1 MVGWLTAIP
10 YLIGAFAM
18 LWWARVANRAVNRI
32 PYVAGALVIA
42 AAALCA
48 STLVDAPAL
57 KLIAL
62 CFTVSGI
69 LGFQATYWAIP
80 SSFLTGRAAAGGLA
94 LIVSVGNLGG
104 FVGPSMIGWLKQIS
118 GGFTVPLFAVAGFL
132 LLGALTIAWLGDP
145 GADAGEARAARK

>member
-1 MVGWLTAIP
+1 M
-10 YLIGAFAM
+10 
-18 LWWARVANRAVNRI
+18 
-32 PYVAGALVIA
+32 IA
-42 AAALCA
+42 AVALGA
-48 STLVDAPAL
+48 STMLDAPAL

-104 FVGPSMIGWLKQIS
+104 FVGPSMIDWLKQSS
-118 GGFTVPLFAVAGFL
+118 GGFTAPLFAVAGFRS
-132 LLGALTIAWLGDP
+132 
-145 GADAGEARAARK
+145 AR